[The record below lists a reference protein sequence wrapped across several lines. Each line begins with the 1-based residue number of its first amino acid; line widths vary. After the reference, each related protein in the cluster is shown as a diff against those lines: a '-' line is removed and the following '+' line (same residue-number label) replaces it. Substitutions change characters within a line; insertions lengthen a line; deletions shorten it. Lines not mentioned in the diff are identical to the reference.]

1 MSKKRTT
8 HERTLRM
15 TQLAVL
21 SAIII
26 MMTFVPYIGYISY
39 GPGLSITLIHIPV
52 MIGAIVLGPSAGA
65 ILGGVWGVSCIIKAL
80 TAPPSPLDAAIFW
93 NPLVSLFPRILAGL
107 LAGWAF
113 IGLLRLCRRLGKR
126 EKQGSGKLAQ
136 GVSVGISAAVGSVAN
151 TVFVL
156 SMIYLLY
163 GTQFGEQL
171 GINMVSFG
179 GLLDYIMLAFAAN
192 ASLEVVVCVLVSIP
206 VSYALFRL
214 LRSGSGGTRNTK
226 G

>member
-1 MSKKRTT
+1 MSKKRTS
-8 HERTLRM
+8 HERILRM
-15 TQLAVL
+15 AQLGVL

-65 ILGGVWGVSCIIKAL
+65 MLGGVWGISCIIKAL

-93 NPLVSLFPRILAGL
+93 NPLVSLIPRILAGW
-107 LAGWAF
+107 LAGLAF
-113 IGLLRLCRRLGKR
+113 VGLIRLCRKLSKK
-126 EKQGSGKLAQ
+126 EKNSKLAQ
-136 GVSVGISAAVGSVAN
+136 GISAGVSAVVGSVAN
-151 TVFVL
+151 TVLVL

-179 GLLDYIMLAFAAN
+179 GLLDYIMIAFAAN
-192 ASLEVVVCVLVSIP
+192 ASLEVVVCVVVSIP
-206 VSYALFRL
+206 VSYALARL
-214 LRSGSGGTRNTK
+214 LRSGGTRKSN
-226 G
+226 

>member
-1 MSKKRTT
+1 MSRKRTS
-8 HERTLRM
+8 HERILRM

-52 MIGAIVLGPSAGA
+52 MIGAIVLGSSAGA
-65 ILGGVWGVSCIIKAL
+65 ILGGVWGISCIIKAL

-93 NPLVSLFPRILAGL
+93 NPLVSLIPRILAGL
-107 LAGWAF
+107 LAGLAF
-113 IGLLRLCRRLGKR
+113 VGLIRLCRKLSKR
-126 EKQGSGKLAQ
+126 EKNSKLAQ
-136 GVSVGISAAVGSVAN
+136 GISAGIAAAVGSVTN
-151 TVFVL
+151 TVLVL

-192 ASLEVVVCVLVSIP
+192 ASLEVVVCVVVSIP
-206 VSYALFRL
+206 VSYALARL
-214 LRSGSGGTRNTK
+214 LRSGGARKSS
-226 G
+226 

>member
-1 MSKKRTT
+1 MSKKRTS
-8 HERTLRM
+8 HERILRM
-15 TQLAVL
+15 AQLGVL

-65 ILGGVWGVSCIIKAL
+65 ILGGVWGISCIIKAL

-93 NPLVSLFPRILAGL
+93 NPLVSLIPRILAGW
-107 LAGWAF
+107 LAGLAF
-113 IGLLRLCRRLGKR
+113 VGLIRLFRKLSKK
-126 EKQGSGKLAQ
+126 EKNSKLAQ
-136 GVSVGISAAVGSVAN
+136 GISAGISAAVGSVTN
-151 TVFVL
+151 TVLVL

-179 GLLDYIMLAFAAN
+179 GLLDYIMIAFAAN
-192 ASLEVVVCVLVSIP
+192 ASLEVVVCVVVSIP
-206 VSYALFRL
+206 VSYALARL
-214 LRSGSGGTRNTK
+214 LRSGGSRKSN
-226 G
+226 

>member
-1 MSKKRTT
+1 MSKKRTS
-8 HERTLRM
+8 HERILRM
-15 TQLAVL
+15 AQLGVL

-65 ILGGVWGVSCIIKAL
+65 ILGGVWGISCIIKAL

-93 NPLVSLFPRILAGL
+93 NPLVSLIPRILAGW
-107 LAGWAF
+107 LAGLAF
-113 IGLLRLCRRLGKR
+113 VGLIRIFRKLSKK
-126 EKQGSGKLAQ
+126 EKNSKLAQ
-136 GVSVGISAAVGSVAN
+136 GISAGISAAVGSVTN
-151 TVFVL
+151 TVLVL

-179 GLLDYIMLAFAAN
+179 GLLDYIMIAFAAN
-192 ASLEVVVCVLVSIP
+192 ASLEVVVCVVVSIP
-206 VSYALFRL
+206 VSYALARL
-214 LRSGSGGTRNTK
+214 LRSGGSRKSN
-226 G
+226 

>member
-1 MSKKRTT
+1 MSKKRTS
-8 HERTLRM
+8 HERILRM
-15 TQLAVL
+15 AQLGVL

-65 ILGGVWGVSCIIKAL
+65 MLGGVWGISCIIKAL

-93 NPLVSLFPRILAGL
+93 NPLVSLIPRILAGW
-107 LAGWAF
+107 LAGLAF
-113 IGLLRLCRRLGKR
+113 VGLIRLFRKLSKK
-126 EKQGSGKLAQ
+126 EKNSKLAQ
-136 GVSVGISAAVGSVAN
+136 GIAAGISAAIGSVTN
-151 TVFVL
+151 TVLVL

-179 GLLDYIMLAFAAN
+179 GLLDYIMIAFAAN
-192 ASLEVVVCVLVSIP
+192 ASLEVVVCVVVSIP
-206 VSYALFRL
+206 VSYALARL
-214 LRSGSGGTRNTK
+214 LRSGGSRKSN
-226 G
+226 

>member
-1 MSKKRTT
+1 MAKKRTA

-15 TQLAVL
+15 AQLAVL
-21 SAIII
+21 SAIVI

-65 ILGGVWGVSCIIKAL
+65 ILGTVWGVSCIVKAL
-80 TAPPSPLDAAIFW
+80 VAPPSPLDAAIFW

-107 LAGWAF
+107 LAGLAF
-113 IGLLRLCRRLGKR
+113 RGMMALCKRIRRTERPGKA
-126 EKQGSGKLAQ
+126 AQ
-136 GVSVGISAAVGSVAN
+136 GISAGVGAAVGSVAN

-171 GINMVSFG
+171 GINMISFG

-192 ASLEVVVCVLVSIP
+192 ASLEADVCVLVTVP

-214 LRSGSGGTRNTK
+214 LRRSAGPR
-226 G
+226 

>member
-1 MSKKRTT
+1 MSKKRST

-93 NPLVSLFPRILAGL
+93 NPLVSLIPRILAGW
-107 LAGWAF
+107 LAGLAF
-113 IGLLRLCRRLGKR
+113 VGLIRLCRKLSKK
-126 EKQGSGKLAQ
+126 EKNSNLAQ
-136 GVSVGISAAVGSVAN
+136 GISVGISAAIGSVTN
-151 TVFVL
+151 TVLVL

-192 ASLEVVVCVLVSIP
+192 ASLEVVVCVVVSIP
-206 VSYALFRL
+206 VSYALARL
-214 LRSGSGGTRNTK
+214 LRSSGTRK
-226 G
+226 VS

>member
-1 MSKKRTT
+1 MSKKRTS
-8 HERTLRM
+8 HERILRM

-65 ILGGVWGVSCIIKAL
+65 ILGGVWGISCIIKAL

-93 NPLVSLFPRILAGL
+93 NPLVSLIPRILAGW
-107 LAGWAF
+107 LAGLAF
-113 IGLLRLCRRLGKR
+113 VGFIRLCRKIGKTEKSSKLG
-126 EKQGSGKLAQ
+126 QGISA
-136 GVSVGISAAVGSVAN
+136 GISAAVGSVAN
-151 TVFVL
+151 TVLVL

-171 GINMVSFG
+171 GINMISFG
-179 GLLDYIMLAFAAN
+179 GLLDYIMIAFAAN
-192 ASLEVVVCVLVSIP
+192 ASLEVVVCVVVSIP
-206 VSYALFRL
+206 VSYALARL
-214 LRSGSGGTRNTK
+214 LRSGGSRKSN
-226 G
+226 

>member
-1 MSKKRTT
+1 MSKKRTS
-8 HERTLRM
+8 HERILRM
-15 TQLAVL
+15 AQLGVL

-65 ILGGVWGVSCIIKAL
+65 ILGGVWGISCIIKAL

-93 NPLVSLFPRILAGL
+93 NPLVSLIPRILAGW
-107 LAGWAF
+107 LAGLAF
-113 IGLLRLCRRLGKR
+113 VGLIRLFRKLSKK
-126 EKQGSGKLAQ
+126 EKNSKLAQ
-136 GVSVGISAAVGSVAN
+136 GISAGISAAIGSVTN
-151 TVFVL
+151 TVLVL

-179 GLLDYIMLAFAAN
+179 GLLDYIMIAFAAN
-192 ASLEVVVCVLVSIP
+192 ASLEVVVCVVVSIP
-206 VSYALFRL
+206 VSYALARL
-214 LRSGSGGTRNTK
+214 LRSGGSRKSN
-226 G
+226 

>member
-93 NPLVSLFPRILAGL
+93 NPMVSLIPRILAGL
-107 LAGWAF
+107 AAGLVFYGA
-113 IGLLRLCRRLGKR
+113 IRLCRKISKKGTNGKV
-126 EKQGSGKLAQ
+126 AQ
-136 GVSVGISAAVGSVAN
+136 GISTGIAAAVGSVVN
-151 TVFVL
+151 TVLVL

-171 GINMVSFG
+171 GINMISFG

-192 ASLEVVVCVLVSIP
+192 ASLEVVVCVIVSIP
-206 VSYALFRL
+206 VCYALSRVL
-214 LRSGSGGTRNTK
+214 KSGRAGAK
-226 G
+226 KD

>member
-1 MSKKRTT
+1 MSRKRTS
-8 HERTLRM
+8 HERILRM

-65 ILGGVWGVSCIIKAL
+65 ILGGVWGISCIIKAL

-93 NPLVSLFPRILAGL
+93 NPLVSLIPRILAGL
-107 LAGWAF
+107 LAGLAF
-113 IGLLRLCRRLGKR
+113 VGLVHLCRKLSKR
-126 EKQGSGKLAQ
+126 EKNSKLAQ
-136 GVSVGISAAVGSVAN
+136 GISAGIAAAVGSVTN
-151 TVFVL
+151 TVLVL

-179 GLLDYIMLAFAAN
+179 GLLDYIMIAFAAN
-192 ASLEVVVCVLVSIP
+192 ASLEVGVCVVVSIP
-206 VSYALFRL
+206 VSYALARL
-214 LRSGSGGTRNTK
+214 LRSGGARKSS
-226 G
+226 

>member
-1 MSKKRTT
+1 MSRKRTS
-8 HERTLRM
+8 HERILRM

-65 ILGGVWGVSCIIKAL
+65 ILGGVWGISCIIKAL

-93 NPLVSLFPRILAGL
+93 NPLVSLISRILAGL
-107 LAGWAF
+107 LAGLAF
-113 IGLLRLCRRLGKR
+113 VGLIRLCRKLSKR
-126 EKQGSGKLAQ
+126 EKNSKLAQ
-136 GVSVGISAAVGSVAN
+136 GISAGIAAAVGSVTN
-151 TVFVL
+151 TVLVL

-192 ASLEVVVCVLVSIP
+192 ASLEVVVCVVVSIP
-206 VSYALFRL
+206 VSYALARL
-214 LRSGSGGTRNTK
+214 LRSGGARKSS
-226 G
+226 

>member
-1 MSKKRTT
+1 MSKKRTS
-8 HERTLRM
+8 HERILRM
-15 TQLAVL
+15 AQLGVL

-65 ILGGVWGVSCIIKAL
+65 VLGGVWGISCIIKAL

-93 NPLVSLFPRILAGL
+93 NPLVSLIPRILAGW
-107 LAGWAF
+107 LAGLAF
-113 IGLLRLCRRLGKR
+113 VGLIRLFRKFSKK
-126 EKQGSGKLAQ
+126 EKNSKLAQ
-136 GVSVGISAAVGSVAN
+136 GISAGISAAVGSVTN
-151 TVFVL
+151 TVLVL

-179 GLLDYIMLAFAAN
+179 GLLDYIMIAFAAN
-192 ASLEVVVCVLVSIP
+192 ASLEVVVCVVVSIP
-206 VSYALFRL
+206 VSYALARL
-214 LRSGSGGTRNTK
+214 LRSGGSRKSN
-226 G
+226 

>member
-1 MSKKRTT
+1 MSKKRTS
-8 HERTLRM
+8 HERILRM
-15 TQLAVL
+15 AQLGVL

-65 ILGGVWGVSCIIKAL
+65 MLGGVWGISCIIKAL

-93 NPLVSLFPRILAGL
+93 NPLVSLIPRILAGW
-107 LAGWAF
+107 LAGLAF
-113 IGLLRLCRRLGKR
+113 VGLIRLCRKLSKK
-126 EKQGSGKLAQ
+126 EKNSKLAQ
-136 GVSVGISAAVGSVAN
+136 GISAGVSAAVGSVAN
-151 TVFVL
+151 TVLVL

-179 GLLDYIMLAFAAN
+179 GLLDYIMIAFAAN
-192 ASLEVVVCVLVSIP
+192 ASLEVVVCVVVSIP
-206 VSYALFRL
+206 VSYALARL
-214 LRSGSGGTRNTK
+214 LRSGGTRKSN
-226 G
+226 

>member
-1 MSKKRTT
+1 MSKKRTK
-8 HERTLRM
+8 HERILRM

-26 MMTFVPYIGYISY
+26 VMTFVPYVGYISY
-39 GPGLSITLIHIPV
+39 GPGLSVTLIHIPV
-52 MIGAIVLGPSAGA
+52 MIGAIVMGPSAGGV
-65 ILGGVWGVSCIIKAL
+65 LGGVWGVSCILKAL
-80 TAPPSPLDAAIFW
+80 LAPPSPLDAAIFW

-107 LAGWAF
+107 IAGWAF
-113 IGLLRLCRRLGKR
+113 YGLLCLCRKLSKKGKA
-126 EKQGSGKLAQ
+126 GKAAQ
-136 GVSVGISAAVGSVAN
+136 GIAAGVSAALGSVAN

-163 GTQFGEQL
+163 GTQFGDQL

-192 ASLEVVVCVLVSIP
+192 ASLEVLVCVIASIP
-206 VSYALFRL
+206 ITAALFRL
-214 LRSGSGGTRNTK
+214 IKS
-226 G
+226 

>member
-1 MSKKRTT
+1 MSKKRTS
-8 HERTLRM
+8 HERILRM
-15 TQLAVL
+15 AQLGVL

-65 ILGGVWGVSCIIKAL
+65 VLGGVWGISCIIKAL
-80 TAPPSPLDAAIFW
+80 TVPPSPLDAAIFW
-93 NPLVSLFPRILAGL
+93 NPLVSLIPRILAGW
-107 LAGWAF
+107 LAGLAF
-113 IGLLRLCRRLGKR
+113 VGLIRLFRKLSKK
-126 EKQGSGKLAQ
+126 EKNSKLAQ
-136 GVSVGISAAVGSVAN
+136 GISAGISAAVGSVTN
-151 TVFVL
+151 TVLVL

-179 GLLDYIMLAFAAN
+179 GLLDYIMIAFAAN
-192 ASLEVVVCVLVSIP
+192 ASLEVVVCVVVSIP
-206 VSYALFRL
+206 VSYALARL
-214 LRSGSGGTRNTK
+214 LRSGGSRKSN
-226 G
+226 

>member
-1 MSKKRTT
+1 MSNKRTT

-26 MMTFVPYIGYISY
+26 LMTFVPYLGYISY

-65 ILGGVWGVSCIIKAL
+65 ALGTVWGVSCIIKAV

-93 NPLVSLFPRILAGL
+93 NPLVSLIPRILAGL
-107 LAGWAF
+107 LAGLAF
-113 IGLLRLCRRLGKR
+113 RAVLAISRRITRRDSAGKA
-126 EKQGSGKLAQ
+126 AQ
-136 GVSVGISAAVGSVAN
+136 GVSAGIAAAVGSVVN
-151 TVFVL
+151 TVLVL
-156 SMIYLLY
+156 GAIYLLY
-163 GTQFGEQL
+163 GTQFGAEL

-192 ASLEVVVCVLVSIP
+192 ASLEAAACVIVCVP
-206 VSYALFRL
+206 VYYALERL
-214 LRSGSGGTRNTK
+214 IRRSGGSRAR
-226 G
+226 

>member
-1 MSKKRTT
+1 MSRKRTS
-8 HERTLRM
+8 HERILRM

-65 ILGGVWGVSCIIKAL
+65 ILGGVWGISCIIKAL

-93 NPLVSLFPRILAGL
+93 NPLVSLIPRILAGL
-107 LAGWAF
+107 LAGLAF
-113 IGLLRLCRRLGKR
+113 VGLVYLCRKLSKR
-126 EKQGSGKLAQ
+126 EKNSKLAQ
-136 GVSVGISAAVGSVAN
+136 GISAGIAAAVGSVTN
-151 TVFVL
+151 TVLVL

-179 GLLDYIMLAFAAN
+179 GLLDYIMIAFAAN
-192 ASLEVVVCVLVSIP
+192 ASLEVVVCVVVSIP
-206 VSYALFRL
+206 VSYALARL
-214 LRSGSGGTRNTK
+214 LRSGGARKSS
-226 G
+226 

>member
-1 MSKKRTT
+1 MSKKRTS
-8 HERTLRM
+8 HERILRM
-15 TQLAVL
+15 AQLGVL

-65 ILGGVWGVSCIIKAL
+65 MLGGVWGISCIIKAL

-93 NPLVSLFPRILAGL
+93 NPLVSLIPRILAGW
-107 LAGWAF
+107 LAGLAF
-113 IGLLRLCRRLGKR
+113 VGLIRLCRKLSQK
-126 EKQGSGKLAQ
+126 EKNSKLAQ
-136 GVSVGISAAVGSVAN
+136 GISAGVSAAVGSVAN
-151 TVFVL
+151 TVLVL

-179 GLLDYIMLAFAAN
+179 GLLDYIMIAFAAN
-192 ASLEVVVCVLVSIP
+192 ASLEVVVCVVVSIP
-206 VSYALFRL
+206 VSYALARL
-214 LRSGSGGTRNTK
+214 LRSGGTRKSN
-226 G
+226 

>member
-1 MSKKRTT
+1 MSRKRTS
-8 HERTLRM
+8 HERILRM

-65 ILGGVWGVSCIIKAL
+65 ILGGVWGISCIIKAL

-93 NPLVSLFPRILAGL
+93 NPLVSLIPRILAGL
-107 LAGWAF
+107 LAGLAF
-113 IGLLRLCRRLGKR
+113 VGLIRLCRKLSKR
-126 EKQGSGKLAQ
+126 EKNSKLAQ
-136 GVSVGISAAVGSVAN
+136 GISAGIAAAVGSVTN
-151 TVFVL
+151 TVLVL

-192 ASLEVVVCVLVSIP
+192 ASLEVVVCVVVSIP
-206 VSYALFRL
+206 VSYALARL
-214 LRSGSGGTRNTK
+214 LRSGGARKSS
-226 G
+226 

>member
-1 MSKKRTT
+1 MSKKRTS
-8 HERTLRM
+8 HERILRM
-15 TQLAVL
+15 AQLGVL

-65 ILGGVWGVSCIIKAL
+65 ILGGVWGISCIIKAL

-93 NPLVSLFPRILAGL
+93 NPLVSLIPRILAGW
-107 LAGWAF
+107 LAGLAF
-113 IGLLRLCRRLGKR
+113 VGLIRLCRKLSKK
-126 EKQGSGKLAQ
+126 EKNSKLAQ
-136 GVSVGISAAVGSVAN
+136 GVSAGISAAVGSVTN
-151 TVFVL
+151 TVLVL

-171 GINMVSFG
+171 GINLVSFG
-179 GLLDYIMLAFAAN
+179 GLLDYIMIAFAAN
-192 ASLEVVVCVLVSIP
+192 ASLEVVVCVVVSIP
-206 VSYALFRL
+206 VSYALARL
-214 LRSGSGGTRNTK
+214 LRSGGTRKSN
-226 G
+226 